1 MLLKLVTQDKNSMH
15 VYLIIIIIIHVA
27 LTIANSSASRLPSLS
42 KSERFQI

>member
-1 MLLKLVTQDKNSMH
+1 MH
-15 VYLIIIIIIHVA
+15 VYLIIIIIIIHVA